1 MLPPADNNRTI
12 PLQGVVEA
20 LVQTITDRILDG
32 RYPPGFRLVEAEL
45 MRDLQAGRNS
55 VREAVRRLQA
65 SRLITVEYNRGAVV
79 ANPGPDEIRSAMEVR
94 EVIFGLAARAA
105 ARRNHLASER
115 MPALLSRLEQEL
127 ANGSPAEHPARNDEF
142 HNEVHDLSGNANIGP
157 LMEQFRLPTLHT
169 IYFRTLDDASFRQS
183 VIEHCQICR
192 TIIRGDAEG
201 AEHLARLHERSK
213 TDIALDIAASVARS
227 ATHRRA
233 SGF

>member
-1 MLPPADNNRTI
+1 MLPHADDAKTV
-12 PLQGVVEA
+12 PLQGVVDV
-20 LVQTITDRILDG
+20 LVHTITERILDG

-55 VREAVRRLQA
+55 VREALRRLQA

-79 ANPGPDEIRSAMEVR
+79 ANPGPEEILSAMEVR
-94 EVIFGLAARAA
+94 EVVFGLAARAA
-105 ARRNHLASER
+105 ARRHHLEPGR
-115 MPALLSRLEQEL
+115 IPALLARLEQEL
-127 ANGSPAEHPARNDEF
+127 ATGTPADHPARNTEF
-142 HNEVHDLSGNANIGP
+142 HNEIHDLSGNPNVGP

-213 TDIALDIAASVARS
+213 TEIALGIAASAAR
-227 ATHRRA
+227 ATPRMRA
-233 SGF
+233 S